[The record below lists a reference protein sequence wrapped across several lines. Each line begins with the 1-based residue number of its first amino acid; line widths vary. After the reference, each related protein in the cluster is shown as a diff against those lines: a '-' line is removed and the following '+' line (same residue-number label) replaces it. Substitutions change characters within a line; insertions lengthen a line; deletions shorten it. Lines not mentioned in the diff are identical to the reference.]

1 MDSLFSS
8 RWYRVAGIHP
18 RLRSHVRVSRH
29 VYRGQVWYLLQDT
42 STGRHHRVDENTFH
56 FIGRMDGQRSTDE
69 IWHSLLNKLGEN
81 TPTQDETI
89 EILCQLSDNDL
100 LQCEIT
106 PNVAE
111 LFRRR
116 FEKNRKRR
124 IAMLNP
130 LAFRVTL
137 FDPDK
142 LLERLAPL
150 SRALVHPAA
159 LAAWVV
165 VVLLGL
171 LSVGTNWAPIR
182 AFASIHMLTPEFLL
196 IMWILYP
203 LVKSR
208 PRAGTR
214 AGGEGLGRG
223 GARDRREPVAA
234 GAGALR
240 RRVGGLGVP
249 GEVPA
254 RAGRERRGSWSSCS
268 WQRWLCSSG

>member
-56 FIGRMDGQRSTDE
+56 FIGRMDGKRSTDE

-142 LLERLAPL
+142 LLERLAPVG
-150 SRALVHPAA
+150 RALVHPA
-159 LAAWVV
+159 
-165 VVLLGL
+165 
-171 LSVGTNWAPIR
+171 
-182 AFASIHMLTPEFLL
+182 
-196 IMWILYP
+196 
-203 LVKSR
+203 
-208 PRAGTR
+208 
-214 AGGEGLGRG
+214 
-223 GARDRREPVAA
+223 VA
-234 GAGALR
+234 
-240 RRVGGLGVP
+240 RRVGGRGA
-249 GEVPA
+249 A
-254 RAGRERRGSWSSCS
+254 RIAAPRAPTGRRSGRSPRSTCSRPSSCCS
-268 WQRWLCSSG
+268 CGFCIRW